1 MASHAGGRS
10 PIEFFLWMFA
20 LPLVGVAVVAAAF
33 WLIKGV
39 PATMETSQETRKPP
53 ARLTR

>member
-1 MASHAGGRS
+1 M
-10 PIEFFLWMFA
+10 EFFLWMFA

-39 PATMETSQETRKPP
+39 PATMETSRETRKPP